1 MAVDRWLAPAPQASP
16 GGSRTLRARLTVL
29 YGLSFLGCGAVVL
42 AFAALPTLALRSTH
56 QAGSAHDTSSTNL
69 PQVLAYSAGVLAL
82 LAVLSFVLGR
92 YVAGRALRPLL
103 VIGTAARAAS
113 ASNLRQRVRL
123 DGSYQE
129 FSDLAAALDELFG
142 RLDTAFEAH
151 RSFVANAAHELRTPL
166 TAERTLLQVTLADS
180 AASAETLRAACAQ
193 LLDLGAQQEQL
204 IEALL
209 TLAAGE
215 NGIDDWASFDLAD
228 VARKV
233 VDERLPLAS
242 GGGIRVEARLAPAFM
257 TGDPRLVAS
266 LVTNLVDNALRYN
279 ATDGWIEVVT
289 GEAAGTG
296 ADAGTA
302 TIAIGNSGPPVP
314 PDQIERLFQ
323 PFQRLG
329 GRGERH
335 GDGHGL
341 GGHELGGHG
350 LGLAIVRTI
359 ATAHGATLTARA
371 NAGGGLTVVIG
382 FPRPSRP

>member
-1 MAVDRWLAPAPQASP
+1 MAGD
-16 GGSRTLRARLTVL
+16 RTLRTRLTVL
-29 YGLSFLGCGAVVL
+29 YGLSFLACGVVVL
-42 AFAALPTLALRSTH
+42 VLAALPALTFSSTH
-56 QAGSAHDTSSTNL
+56 QAGTARDTSSSNL
-69 PQVLAYSAGVLAL
+69 PQVLAYSAGVLAV
-82 LAVLSFVLGR
+82 LAVLSVGLGR
-92 YVAGRALRPLL
+92 YVAVRALRPLL

-113 ASNLRQRVRL
+113 ASNLRQRVSL

-129 FSDLAAALDELFG
+129 FSDLGAALDELFG
-142 RLDTAFEAH
+142 RLDTAFEAQ

-166 TAERTLLQVTLADS
+166 TAERTLLQVTLADP
-180 AASAETLRAACAQ
+180 AASVETLRAACAQ

-215 NGIDDWASFDLAD
+215 NGLEDRASFDLAV

-233 VDERLPLAS
+233 VDDRLPLAS

-257 TGDPRLVAS
+257 TGDARLVAS

-279 ATDGWIEVVT
+279 ATGGWIEVVT

-296 ADAGTA
+296 TDAGTA

-329 GRGERH
+329 GRGERY
-335 GDGHGL
+335 GDGHGP
-341 GGHELGGHG
+341 GGHG

-371 NAGGGLTVVIG
+371 NAGGGLTVVVA
-382 FPRPSRP
+382 FSRPVSARVP

>member
-103 VIGTAARAAS
+103 VIGTSARAAS
-113 ASNLRQRVRL
+113 ASNLRQRVRV
-123 DGSYQE
+123 DGSYRE
-129 FSDLAAALDELFG
+129 FNDLGAALDELFG
-142 RLDTAFEAH
+142 RLDTAFEAQ

-166 TAERTLLQVTLADS
+166 TAERTLLQVALADP
-180 AASAETLRAACAQ
+180 AASAESLRATCAQ

-209 TLAAGE
+209 TLAAGG
-215 NGIDDWASFDLAD
+215 NGVEDRESFDLAE
-228 VARKV
+228 VARKA
-233 VDERLPLAS
+233 VDDRLPVAEAR
-242 GGGIRVEARLAPAFM
+242 GVRVDARLAPAFT
-257 TGDPRLVAS
+257 TGGPRLVAS
-266 LVTNLVDNALRYN
+266 LVSNLVDNALRYN
-279 ATDGWIEVVT
+279 ASGGRIEVVT
-289 GEAAGTG
+289 GG
-296 ADAGTA
+296 DAGTA

-314 PDQIERLFQ
+314 PDQLERLFQ

-329 GRGERH
+329 GRGGRH
-335 GDGHGL
+335 D
-341 GGHELGGHG
+341 GHG

-359 ATAHGATLTARA
+359 ATAHGAMLSARP
-371 NAGGGLTVVIG
+371 NADGGLTVSVG
-382 FPRPSRP
+382 FPLAKTVTWAHRPASALDATTVS

>member
-1 MAVDRWLAPAPQASP
+1 MAVDRWLAPAAQASP

-42 AFAALPTLALRSTH
+42 AFAALPTLTFSSTH
-56 QAGSAHDTSSTNL
+56 QAGAARDASSTNL

-103 VIGTAARAAS
+103 VIGTSARAAS

-123 DGSYQE
+123 DGSYRE
-129 FSDLAAALDELFG
+129 FSDLGAALDELFG
-142 RLDTAFEAH
+142 RLDTAFEAQ

-166 TAERTLLQVTLADS
+166 TAERTLLQVALADP
-180 AASAETLRAACAQ
+180 AASAESLRATCAQ

-215 NGIDDWASFDLAD
+215 NGIEDWESFDLAG

-233 VDERLPLAS
+233 VDDRLPLAEAR
-242 GGGIRVEARLAPAFM
+242 GVRVDARLAPAFM

-266 LVTNLVDNALRYN
+266 LVSNLVENALRYN
-279 ATDGWIEVVT
+279 ETGGWIEVVT
-289 GEAAGTG
+289 GGK
-296 ADAGTA
+296 AGTA

-314 PDQIERLFQ
+314 PDQLERLFQ

-329 GRGERH
+329 GRGDRR
-335 GDGHGL
+335 DGA
-341 GGHELGGHG
+341 HG

-359 ATAHGATLTARA
+359 ATAHGATLSALA
-371 NAGGGLTVVIG
+371 NAEGGLTVSVG
-382 FPRPSRP
+382 FPVAKTVA